1 MFLKLSE
8 EEQLFCDAVEGTI
21 KRVAPVEHVQKL
33 DNAKK
38 FDFDL
43 HRALAELGAWGVG
56 IGEECGGSGG
66 TPKLQV
72 LTLEALGRRATSMA
86 VFGVVQ
92 FMATRLLSQY
102 GTPQQQDQY
111 LARLCAGEIK
121 ASFCLTEEGG
131 GTDILQAMRT
141 KAKRVDDGWRLTGSK
156 YWISGAIHAD
166 LLIVLARTGEHRSRG
181 VTLFLVDK
189 SAPGVSATEI
199 NTFAINSYDTCSV
212 AFDDVKLSD
221 DAVLADVDQGFIQV
235 LSTLNSERLNA
246 AAVAVG
252 IGRGAQQLAVDYAK
266 DRKAFGRPI
275 GQFQAL
281 QHRLVYAGVAL
292 EQAWLTTQL
301 AAIAQEQGDQN
312 TEVSSAIAKL
322 AASKAANEAVRVG
335 MESMGGAGFDLE
347 YPMQRYYR
355 DIRLY
360 SFAPLT
366 DDMLANLLGE
376 RWLELPRSF

>member
-1 MFLKLSE
+1 MFLNLSE

-43 HRALAELGAWGVG
+43 HKALAELGVWGVG
-56 IGEECGGSGG
+56 IGEEFGGSGG

-121 ASFCLTEEGG
+121 ASFCLTEESG

-141 KAKRVDDGWRLTGSK
+141 KAKRVDDGWRLTGGK

-181 VTLFLVDK
+181 VTMFLVDK
-189 SAPGVSATEI
+189 PAPGVSATEI

-221 DAVLADVDQGFIQV
+221 DAVLGEVDQGFIQV

-252 IGRGAQQLAVDYAK
+252 IGRGAQQLAVEYAK

-292 EQAWLTTQL
+292 EQAWLTTQM
-301 AAIAQEQGDQN
+301 AAIAEEQGQQN
-312 TEVSSAIAKL
+312 IEVSSAIAKL
-322 AASKAANEAVRVG
+322 AANKAANEAVRVG

>member
-1 MFLKLSE
+1 MFLNLSE
-8 EEQLFCDAVEGTI
+8 EEQLFCHAVEGTI
-21 KRVAPVEHVQKL
+21 KRVAPVEQVQKL
-33 DNAKK
+33 DNAKQ
-38 FDFDL
+38 FDFEL
-43 HRALAELGAWGVG
+43 HKALSELGVWGVG
-56 IGEECGGSGG
+56 TDEEYGGAGG

-72 LTLEALGRRATSMA
+72 LTLEVLGRMATSMA

-92 FMATRLLSQY
+92 YIATRLLRQY
-102 GTPQQQDQY
+102 GTPHQQDKY
-111 LARLCAGEIK
+111 LARLCNGEIK

-131 GTDILQAMRT
+131 GTDILEAMRT
-141 KAKRVDDGWRLTGSK
+141 KAKKTDAGWRLTGGK
-156 YWISGAIHAD
+156 YWISGAIHSD

-181 VTLFLVDK
+181 VTMFLVEK

-212 AFDDVKLSD
+212 AFDDVALSS
-221 DAVLADVDQGFIQV
+221 DAVLGEVDQGFIQV
-235 LSTLNSERLNA
+235 LSTLNAERINA
-246 AAVAVG
+246 AAVASG
-252 IGRGAQQLAVDYAK
+252 IGRGAHQLAVEYAK

-281 QHRLVYAGVAL
+281 QHRLVHAGVAL
-292 EQAWLTTQL
+292 EQAWLTTQM
-301 AAIAQEQGDQN
+301 AAIGEEQGSAN
-312 TEVSSAIAKL
+312 IEVSSAIAKL
-322 AASKAANEAVRVG
+322 AASRAANEAVRVG
-335 MESMGGAGFDLE
+335 MDTMGGAGFDLE

>member
-312 TEVSSAIAKL
+312 IEVSSAIAKL

-335 MESMGGAGFDLE
+335 MESMSGAGFDLE